1 MTINNYMKKNILKK
15 LFIKLSKV
23 LGYEIIDQSD
33 FSSPT
38 LEKQLNENL
47 SIINEKSIILP
58 LGEVKITKKVSSVLI
73 IFRTNTDVE
82 IWDQNKRRL
91 FEQPKIEYSLKA
103 LNSLIRSVNFSKKK
117 YPNIKFKTIIVDD
130 KSKEENLNKLKK
142 LIDGSGLDIGITPL
156 NHDKYNDIIKQ
167 QKNDQTFSNL
177 ASLLQSFELGKEYG
191 EDLVFFVED
200 DYLHFEPMM
209 EEMIASYERIASQV
223 NEDIF
228 MCPADYPYLYM
239 NNEKTNILIGNK
251 RHWRTINQTLCT
263 FMTTKSLINKY
274 WENFYN
280 TCLDRHEPFEK
291 YLNDIYKKEFCISP
305 IKSLSLHLTNVNSSY
320 GLSPFIDYKKL
331 WDENDITNA

>member
-1 MTINNYMKKNILKK
+1 MKKSIIKK

-23 LGYEIIDQSD
+23 LGYEIIDQND
-33 FSSPT
+33 FNSPT
-38 LEKQLNENL
+38 LEKELDEDL
-47 SIINEKSIILP
+47 STINKKSIVLP
-58 LGEVKITKKVSSVLI
+58 LGEVKITKKVSSVLV

-82 IWDQNKRRL
+82 IWDQNKKRL
-91 FEQPKIEYSLKA
+91 FEKPKIEYSLRA
-103 LNSLIRSVNFSKKK
+103 LKSLIKSINFSKKK

-142 LIDGSGLDIGITPL
+142 LINESGLEINITHL
-156 NHDKYNDIIKQ
+156 NHDKYKNTIKQ

-177 ASLLQSFELGKEYG
+177 ASLLQSFELGKEHG

-223 NEDIF
+223 NKDIF
-228 MCPADYPYLYM
+228 MCPADYPYLYT

-263 FMTTKSLINKY
+263 FMTTKSLLDKY
-274 WENFYN
+274 WDNFYN
-280 TCLDRHEPFEK
+280 TCLDRNDPFEK
-291 YLNDIYKKEFCISP
+291 HLNEIYTKEFCISP
-305 IKSLSLHLTNVNSSY
+305 LKSLSLHLTNVNSSY
-320 GLSPFIDYKKL
+320 GLSPFINYKKL
-331 WDENDITNA
+331 WDENR